1 VEIEDP
7 MSDGDLEQCRQ
18 VVAALSESVRS
29 LTEALAKAQR
39 EAAQARAEASR
50 AKQLSEA
57 RAAESAERDIA
68 IALLLKR
75 VDVLERMSR
84 LSHTERL
91 RVIGEKPA
99 AVN

>member
-1 VEIEDP
+1 
-7 MSDGDLEQCRQ
+7 MRDGDLEQCRQ
-18 VVAALSESVRS
+18 VVAALSESVRT
-29 LTEALAKAQR
+29 LTTALAKAKR
-39 EAAQARAEASR
+39 EAAQAHAEASQ
-50 AKQLSEA
+50 AKQLAEA
-57 RAAESAERDIA
+57 RAAESADRDLA

-84 LSHTERL
+84 LSHPERL